1 MTYRSPLAACCLAV
15 VLAACA
21 DQPTASTDR
30 PPATAENLVPQLDKR
45 GVPVTLPQY
54 ALGDIVPGHYNVVF
68 RANANP
74 RAVMAI
80 MRNSYGLSPSH
91 EWSESWIQGFSAK
104 MDDKQLDKVKRHPH
118 VAFVNPV
125 VRGRM
130 TGTLYYPFNW
140 GLDRIDQRYLPLDK
154 AYTYT
159 DSAPN
164 VNVYVLDTGIR
175 YTHTDF
181 EGRAVRGID
190 VVTSGGT
197 ASDCH
202 GHGTFVAAIVGG
214 REYGVAKKARLHSV
228 RVMNC
233 SGAVY
238 SNDAITAANW
248 VTNNHRK
255 PAVANFSAEFPGEI
269 PELDQAI
276 YASIQAG
283 VTWVVAAGNRNADAC
298 NYTPSHTLGTI
309 TVGATDSLDYRAI
322 FAVGGSNWGAC
333 LNLFAPGKDIESAGI
348 LDDWHYR
355 VDSGTS
361 FAAPHVAGIAANYL
375 GRNPTASVTTVK
387 SAIVNNATTGVVK
400 NAGTGSPNRL
410 SYSRI

>member
-1 MTYRSPLAACCLAV
+1 
-15 VLAACA
+15 
-21 DQPTASTDR
+21 
-30 PPATAENLVPQLDKR
+30 
-45 GVPVTLPQY
+45 
-54 ALGDIVPGHYNVVF
+54 
-68 RANANP
+68 
-74 RAVMAI
+74 
-80 MRNSYGLSPSH
+80 
-91 EWSESWIQGFSAK
+91 
-104 MDDKQLDKVKRHPH
+104 MDDKQLDKVKKHPH

-125 VRGRM
+125 VVGHVA
-130 TGTLYYPFNW
+130 GTLYYPFNW
-140 GLDRIDQRYLPLDK
+140 GLDRIDQRYLPLDH

-164 VNVYVLDTGIR
+164 VNVYIVDTGIR
-175 YTHTDF
+175 FTHTDF
-181 EGRAVRGID
+181 QGRAVRGID

-197 ASDCH
+197 ADDCH

-214 REYGVAKKARLHSV
+214 AEYGVAKRARLHAV

-233 SGAVY
+233 LGQVY

-248 VTNNHRK
+248 ITNNHRK

-309 TVGATDSLDYRAI
+309 TVGATDSLDYR
-322 FAVGGSNWGAC
+322 GSFSNYGAC
-333 LNLFAPGKDIESAGI
+333 LNLFAPGVDLESAGI
-348 LDDWHYR
+348 ANDYDYR

-361 FAAPHVAGIAANYL
+361 FSAPHVAGIAANYL
-375 GRNPTASVTTVK
+375 GRNPTAGVTTVK
-387 SAIVNNATTGVVK
+387 SAIVNGATTGVVQ
-400 NAGTGSPNRL
+400 NAGTSSPNRL

>member
-1 MTYRSPLAACCLAV
+1 MTHRSPLAACCLLLA
-15 VLAACA
+15 LAACA
-21 DQPTASTDR
+21 DQPTAAVDR
-30 PPATAENLVPQLDKR
+30 PLATAETLVPQLDKR
-45 GVPVTLPQY
+45 GVPVALPQY
-54 ALGDIVPGHYNVVF
+54 ALADIVPGHYNVVF
-68 RANANP
+68 RPEANP
-74 RAVMAI
+74 RAVMAV
-80 MRNSYGLSPSH
+80 MRNAYGLSPSH
-91 EWSESWIQGFSAK
+91 EWDETWIRGFSAR
-104 MDDKQLDKVKRHPH
+104 MDDKQLEKVKRHPH
-118 VAFVNPV
+118 VSFVNPV
-125 VRGRM
+125 VRGRVS
-130 TGTLYYPFNW
+130 GTLYYPFNW
-140 GLDRIDQRYLPLDK
+140 GLDRIDQRSLPLDR

-164 VNVYVLDTGIR
+164 VNVYVVDTGIR

-197 ASDCH
+197 ANDCH

-214 REYGVAKKARLHSV
+214 REYGVAKRARLHSV
-228 RVMNC
+228 RVMDCN
-233 SGAVY
+233 GTVY

-248 VTNNHRK
+248 ITNNHRK

-283 VTWVVAAGNRNADAC
+283 VSWVVAAGNRNADAC

-309 TVGATDSLDYRAI
+309 TVGATDSLDYRGIWAG
-322 FAVGGSNWGAC
+322 GGSNYGAC
-333 LNLFAPGKDIESAGI
+333 LNLFAPGVALESAGI
-348 LDDWHYR
+348 ADDYDYR
-355 VDSGTS
+355 VDTGTS

-375 GRNPTASVTTVK
+375 GRNPTATPTTVK